1 MVPVPVPGP
10 NKGVL
15 SVDLSPVGWYR
26 FEAPGLSSLV
36 LFDMRELLL
45 FDLELE
51 VVLSKETEPA
61 LGVVSTAG
69 FVGGEIFVRWNGSGS
84 EGKMEGDIESDR
96 LLGPSN
102 SSSSSSTLSS
112 SSFSFSSSF
121 TGSLDDQL
129 LVEASTN
136 EGADC
141 IFP

>member
-1 MVPVPVPGP
+1 M
-10 NKGVL
+10 L
-15 SVDLSPVGWYR
+15 
-26 FEAPGLSSLV
+26 
-36 LFDMRELLL
+36 DMRELLL
-45 FDLELE
+45 FDLEFE
-51 VVLSKETEPA
+51 VVFSKETEPA

-102 SSSSSSTLSS
+102 SSSSSTLSS
-112 SSFSFSSSF
+112 SSFSFSLASSS
-121 TGSLDDQL
+121 TGSFDDQL